1 MRSIAVLIILYFPFV
16 SVAQDRWS
24 LDSCV
29 RYALNHNI
37 SVKQSELNIS
47 LAEIDQMVAYGGLLP
62 NLNAQGGHGYNWGQR
77 IDPFTNQ
84 FATERIQSNNFGI
97 ATSVNLFSG
106 FSQWNTIKR
115 AAVNKEI
122 SKLNLEQMR
131 NDIALNVASAF
142 LNVVVNREVLAI
154 AETNLANTDRQVDR
168 LSKLVNAGQ
177 LAEGNLNDM
186 LATRASDE
194 ASRVAAENNLNLA
207 ILSLIQLL
215 QLSDEERAQFDI
227 EVPVIDNIESMKAM
241 ENVNV
246 IRDMALRNFPE
257 IKSAEAGI
265 VAADLNYKIAK
276 AGAMPQLN
284 ASYSYGSGYS
294 GAARVL
300 SGSPD
305 TLSFPIGQVFG
316 SNQVV
321 FSLPQPVFAADD
333 YSIKP
338 FESQLRDNVNQSL
351 FFTLT
356 VPLFNG
362 FTSRGN
368 IQRAKI
374 NSLNAQYQLDQA
386 KLTLTQNVER
396 AFADAR
402 AALANYN
409 AARTSLSA
417 SEQAMQWAEK
427 RFEQGVS
434 NVVEYNDSRARL
446 DNARATLLRS
456 KYDYLFRL
464 KILDFYMGQPINIR

>member
-1 MRSIAVLIILYFPFV
+1 MRISIVIILLV
-16 SVAQDRWS
+16 SCLGASAQDRWS

-47 LAEIDQMVAYGGLLP
+47 LAEIDRTTAFGGLLP
-62 NLNAQGGHGYNWGQR
+62 NLNAQAGHGYNWGQR

-84 FATERIQSNNFGI
+84 FATERIRSNNLGI

-106 FSQWNTIKR
+106 FQQWNTIKR

-122 SKLNLEQMR
+122 SELNLQRMK

-142 LNVVVNREVLAI
+142 LNVVVNREVLFI
-154 AETNLANTDRQVDR
+154 AETNLNNTDRQVDR
-168 LSKLVNAGQ
+168 VSKLVNAGQ
-177 LAEGNLNDM
+177 LAEGNLNDL

-194 ASRVAAENNLNLA
+194 ANRIAAENNLNLA
-207 ILSLIQLL
+207 ILSLTQLL
-215 QLSDEERAQFDI
+215 QLDDQARARFEVD
-227 EVPVIDNIESMKAM
+227 VPVIDNIESMKMM

-246 IRDMALRNFPE
+246 IKDMALRNFPE
-257 IKSAEAGI
+257 IKSAEANI
-265 VAADLNYKIAK
+265 VATDLSLKIARSS
-276 AGAMPQLN
+276 AMPQLN

-300 SGSPD
+300 SGTPD
-305 TLSFPIGQVFG
+305 TVSFPIGQVFG
-316 SNQVV
+316 SNEVV
-321 FSLPQPVFAADD
+321 FSLPQPVFAASD
-333 YSIKP
+333 YSVKS

-362 FTSRGN
+362 FSSRGN

-374 NSLNAQYQLDQA
+374 NYLNAQYQLDQA
-386 KLTLTQNVER
+386 KLTLSQNVER

-409 AARTSLSA
+409 AARTSLQA

-427 RFEQGVS
+427 RFEQGAS
-434 NVVEYNDSRARL
+434 NVVEYNDSRTRL
-446 DNARATLLRS
+446 DNARATLLRN
-456 KYDYLFRL
+456 KYDYIFRL
-464 KILDFYMGQPINIR
+464 KILDFYMGQSINIK